1 MSGRGI
7 STKQNRKQG
16 SVVTDETPD
25 KKTTDD
31 KDDQGITIG
40 GLTGRLRLPQKMAD
54 AMAPAAVW
62 LVYSISAS
70 IFFYALCHGISL
82 IWKR

>member
-1 MSGRGI
+1 MA
-7 STKQNRKQG
+7 
-16 SVVTDETPD
+16 DETPD
-25 KKTTDD
+25 KKTDD
-31 KDDQGITIG
+31 RDDEGITIG
-40 GLTGRLRLPQKMAD
+40 GLTGRLRLPKRMAD

-82 IWKR
+82 VWKR

>member
-1 MSGRGI
+1 VS
-7 STKQNRKQG
+7 
-16 SVVTDETPD
+16 DEKTPEQHD
-25 KKTTDD
+25 EHDD
-31 KDDQGITIG
+31 KGITIG
-40 GLTGRLRLPQKMAD
+40 GLTGRLRLPEKMAD

-82 IWKR
+82 IWK

>member
-1 MSGRGI
+1 MA
-7 STKQNRKQG
+7 
-16 SVVTDETPD
+16 DEQQD
-25 KKTTDD
+25 ENDD
-31 KDDQGITIG
+31 KEDQGITIG
-40 GLTGRLRLPQKMAD
+40 GLTGRLRLPKKMAD

>member
-1 MSGRGI
+1 
-7 STKQNRKQG
+7 
-16 SVVTDETPD
+16 VADEQQD
-25 KKTTDD
+25 KNDD
-31 KDDQGITIG
+31 KEDQGITIG

>member
-1 MSGRGI
+1 M
-7 STKQNRKQG
+7 
-16 SVVTDETPD
+16 TDETPD
-25 KKTTDD
+25 QKKDDD
-31 KDDQGITIG
+31 KEDHGITIG
-40 GLTGRLRLPQKMAD
+40 GLSGRLRLPEAMAN

>member
-1 MSGRGI
+1 M
-7 STKQNRKQG
+7 
-16 SVVTDETPD
+16 TDEQQD

>member
-1 MSGRGI
+1 M
-7 STKQNRKQG
+7 
-16 SVVTDETPD
+16 TDETPG

-62 LVYSISAS
+62 LVYSIAISFIVLA
-70 IFFYALCHGISL
+70 ICYGISR
-82 IWKR
+82 IVESMK

>member
-1 MSGRGI
+1 MA
-7 STKQNRKQG
+7 
-16 SVVTDETPD
+16 DEQRD
-25 KKTTDD
+25 KNDD
-31 KDDQGITIG
+31 KEDQGITIG

>member
-1 MSGRGI
+1 
-7 STKQNRKQG
+7 
-16 SVVTDETPD
+16 VADEQQH
-25 KKTTDD
+25 KNDD
-31 KDDQGITIG
+31 KEDQGITIG

>member
-1 MSGRGI
+1 MNGRGI
-7 STKQNRKQG
+7 NTQRNSKQG
-16 SVVTDETPD
+16 SVVADEHQD
-25 KKTTDD
+25 KNDD

>member
-1 MSGRGI
+1 M
-7 STKQNRKQG
+7 
-16 SVVTDETPD
+16 TDETPE
-25 KKTTDD
+25 KKSDD
-31 KDDQGITIG
+31 DHDDNGITIG
-40 GLTGRLRLPQKMAD
+40 GIAGRLRLPEKIAD

>member
-1 MSGRGI
+1 LSGYGTEHRGHL
-7 STKQNRKQG
+7 
-16 SVVTDETPD
+16 VTDEN
-25 KKTTDD
+25 KTEDD
-31 KDDQGITIG
+31 HDDEGITFS
-40 GLTGRLRLPQKMAD
+40 GLTARARLPKKMAE

-82 IWKR
+82 IWK

>member
-1 MSGRGI
+1 MS
-7 STKQNRKQG
+7 
-16 SVVTDETPD
+16 DE
-25 KKTTDD
+25 KKPEQQDEHDD
-31 KDDQGITIG
+31 KGITIG
-40 GLTGRLRLPQKMAD
+40 GLTGRLRLPEKMAD

-82 IWKR
+82 IWK

>member
-1 MSGRGI
+1 M
-7 STKQNRKQG
+7 
-16 SVVTDETPD
+16 TDEHHE
-25 KKTTDD
+25 KKSEEDHDD
-31 KDDQGITIG
+31 NGITIG
-40 GLTGRLRLPQKMAD
+40 GLTGRLRLPEKMAD

-82 IWKR
+82 IWTR